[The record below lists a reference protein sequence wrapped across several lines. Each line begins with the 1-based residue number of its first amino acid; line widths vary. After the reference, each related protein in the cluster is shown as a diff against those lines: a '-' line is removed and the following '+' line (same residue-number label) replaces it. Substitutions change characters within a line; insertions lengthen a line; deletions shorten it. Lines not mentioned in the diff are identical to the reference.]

1 MQMLI
6 SIAAF
11 IVAIGVLVTV
21 HEFGHF
27 VVARRLGIKVLRFS
41 VGFGRPLF
49 TWYRRDDTTEYVIAA
64 LPLGG
69 YVKMADEREG
79 GVSPEDLPRAFNRQP
94 LWKRLAVVVAG
105 PAFNLGFAVLAYWI
119 IFMAGIPGL
128 KPMVGD
134 VKPGSPAAAAGFV
147 PQDQIVEVAG
157 RETATWDTAV
167 LALFQGVM
175 QGNAVPVT
183 VRTPDG
189 REQHLSLQIA
199 DAHSLTEPGA
209 LLAGLGLSPWDPP
222 IPAVIGELTPQGSGL
237 ASGLRVGDRIVS
249 LDGKPVSSWQT
260 LIPVLQQSPGK
271 TLPLIVERGGQQLPL
286 SLRVAAEPTSGG
298 PVVGRIGARPQ
309 VPPDREEKIRAEQRY
324 NPAAALWHALQR
336 TGDLAWLTLDASW
349 NMVLGRVSWH
359 NLSGPIDIAQ
369 YAGYTAQSGLVP
381 FLAFLAIVSISL
393 GVLNLL
399 PIPVLDGG
407 QVLYFAAE
415 FVKRSPLSEQAE
427 IMGQRVGIALLM
439 VLMGFAL
446 YNDLLRIFS

>member
-1 MQMLI
+1 
-6 SIAAF
+6 
-11 IVAIGVLVTV
+11 
-21 HEFGHF
+21 
-27 VVARRLGIKVLRFS
+27 
-41 VGFGRPLF
+41 
-49 TWYRRDDTTEYVIAA
+49 
-64 LPLGG
+64 
-69 YVKMADEREG
+69 
-79 GVSPEDLPRAFNRQP
+79 
-94 LWKRLAVVVAG
+94 
-105 PAFNLGFAVLAYWI
+105 
-119 IFMAGIPGL
+119 MAGIPGL

-415 FVKRSPLSEQAE
+415 FIKRSPLSERTE
-427 IMGQRVGIALLM
+427 IMGQRIGIALLM
-439 VLMGFAL
+439 ALMGFAL